1 MHQLTA
7 DQLTLAEGIIDV
19 TDENTSN
26 KMISVYVKEIALV
39 KVEQYNAFLLE
50 AISQFKKWNYNKHS
64 MNGIKVSTERTE
76 MHSKQI
82 SFKSLIVETKR

>member
-39 KVEQYNAFLLE
+39 KVE
-50 AISQFKKWNYNKHS
+50 
-64 MNGIKVSTERTE
+64 
-76 MHSKQI
+76 
-82 SFKSLIVETKR
+82 